1 MRMTS
6 QHHLARFRRIRELI
20 DLATDGDKVGA
31 PVAEL
36 DGVIQRLT
44 DHGEKQEQHHRE
56 MRSLTAALYQ
66 RASHLRADLMVPVEL
81 AARSLYPKGDEVG
94 GSIRRAV
101 RTPSSRNGYEQI
113 ALAARGLAA
122 AVEPRAKEF
131 VQAGLPPDF
140 ITRLRDM
147 ATALEQAV
155 NERAAA
161 LQRRLAATQGI
172 KEEVRR
178 GSALVKFVHSL
189 MRPQLRTNAPRAA
202 EWNRALMLPRRTT
215 AGEPNIA
222 ATASPVPEVATARAA

>member
-6 QHHLARFRRIRELI
+6 QQQLARFRRIRELI
-20 DLATDGDKVGA
+20 DVAADGDKVGTPIA
-31 PVAEL
+31 DL
-36 DGVIQRLT
+36 DGVIQRLM

-56 MRSLTAALYQ
+56 WQSLTATLYQ
-66 RASHLRADLMVPVEL
+66 RASHLRTDFMVPVAL

-94 GSIRRAV
+94 ASIRRAV
-101 RTPSSRNGYEQI
+101 RTPSNRTGYEQI

-131 VQAGLPPDF
+131 VQAGLPADF
-140 ITRLRDM
+140 ITKLRDA

-172 KEEVRR
+172 KVEVRR
-178 GSALVKFVHSL
+178 GAALVKFLHAL
-189 MRPQLRTNAPRAA
+189 MKPQLRTDAPRAA
-202 EWNRALMLPRRTT
+202 EWNRALMLPRRATG
-215 AGEPNIA
+215 GEPNIA
-222 ATASPVPEVATARAA
+222 ATPSPAPEVATARAA